1 MVGEEMAV
9 LHFDRVIQYA
19 IRVADRYQRNVTLVM
34 LNAGQD
40 GAAAR
45 KLLAEC
51 TRSCDEVMEFHACAA
66 VLMGETDEEGALRAT
81 ERYKRVHGNRVDMRF
96 GVAGFPKDGQ
106 SATSVFR
113 TAFKRMNK
121 ACETGPGTVVCSD

>member
-9 LHFDRVIQYA
+9 LHFDRVVNYA

-34 LNAGQD
+34 LSAGQD
-40 GAAAR
+40 GARAR
-45 KLLAEC
+45 KLLAQC
-51 TRSCDEVMEFHACAA
+51 ARSCDEVMEFHACAA
-66 VLMGETDEEGALRAT
+66 VLMGETDEEGALHAT
-81 ERYKRVHGNRVDMRF
+81 ERYKRVHGSKEDMRF
-96 GVAGFPKDGQ
+96 GMASFPKDGQ

-121 ACETGPGTVVCSD
+121 ACEAGPGTVVYSD